1 MALRN
6 IFRRR
11 ARFLLSVGLLASAGT
26 LFVAGM
32 STMGGVQAVPERAKQ
47 LRAWDV
53 EVQLAPHENSALTAT
68 NLATQIPHVT
78 HVEAWSIIQTGIAQP
93 GQMSVTRTYPDQGH
107 GSMAISVI
115 PPGSSLMQPPR
126 LLEGR
131 WLHPGETGAVV
142 ISQSV
147 RAEVLPDIRSG
158 DTVQL
163 SIGGHLTSWQ
173 VVGIA
178 EFVFQGGSMFMT
190 EEGFEA
196 ATGLNQPNVLRI
208 VTDRHDEETRTA
220 VANATER
227 VLTQASITVRSSASV
242 SRFEAAGTG
251 HLLPI
256 ILIFLALSI
265 GMGVVGSVGLAS
277 TMSANVLERTREF
290 GVMHAIGA
298 SATAV
303 RRIVI
308 SEGIFIALMSC
319 IVATLPALLLT
330 AVMSAGLGN
339 LFLYGALPFQVS
351 ALASL
356 IWVVVV
362 IVGAVLATLAPAVRA
377 SRLTV
382 REALA
387 YL

>member
-1 MALRN
+1 MVDVRGGYRLWHRDSAPVCTAAADKNKRN
-6 IFRRR
+6 DSSSGTQLPGRRPPGGQCKPLRRR
-11 ARFLLSVGLLASAGT
+11 AWSAARSRPHAADGLPKHFPAPRPIPAVGRASGQRRDVVCCRDVHGSVQT
-26 LFVAGM
+26 L
-32 STMGGVQAVPERAKQ
+32 PERAKQ

-68 NLATQIPHVT
+68 NLARQIPHVT
-78 HVEAWSIIQTGIAQP
+78 HVEAWSIIQTGIGQP

-131 WLHPGETGAVV
+131 WLHRGETGAVV

-163 SIGGHLTSWQ
+163 SIGGHLISWQ

-178 EFVFQGGSMFMT
+178 EFVFQGGSIFMT

-227 VLTQASITVRSSASV
+227 VLTQASITVR
-242 SRFEAAGTG
+242 
-251 HLLPI
+251 
-256 ILIFLALSI
+256 
-265 GMGVVGSVGLAS
+265 
-277 TMSANVLERTREF
+277 
-290 GVMHAIGA
+290 
-298 SATAV
+298 
-303 RRIVI
+303 
-308 SEGIFIALMSC
+308 
-319 IVATLPALLLT
+319 
-330 AVMSAGLGN
+330 
-339 LFLYGALPFQVS
+339 
-351 ALASL
+351 
-356 IWVVVV
+356 
-362 IVGAVLATLAPAVRA
+362 
-377 SRLTV
+377 
-382 REALA
+382 
-387 YL
+387 

>member
-1 MALRN
+1 M
-6 IFRRR
+6 
-11 ARFLLSVGLLASAGT
+11 
-26 LFVAGM
+26 
-32 STMGGVQAVPERAKQ
+32 
-47 LRAWDV
+47 
-53 EVQLAPHENSALTAT
+53 
-68 NLATQIPHVT
+68 T

-147 RAEVLPDIRSG
+147 RADVLPDIRSG

-163 SIGGHLTSWQ
+163 SIGGHLISWQ

-178 EFVFQGGSMFMT
+178 EFVFQGGSIFMT

-351 ALASL
+351 ASASL